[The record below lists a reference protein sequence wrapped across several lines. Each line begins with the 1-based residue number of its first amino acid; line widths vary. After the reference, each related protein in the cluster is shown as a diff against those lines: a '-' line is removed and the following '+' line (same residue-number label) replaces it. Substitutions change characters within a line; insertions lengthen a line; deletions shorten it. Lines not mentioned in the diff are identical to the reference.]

1 MESILQI
8 RDDASQASSF
18 EKFVQDSA
26 KDTSGR
32 GLVDIVRRL
41 LAEDVPQQ
49 VVVCILLFTI
59 EFILNGQ
66 YMSGC

>member
-1 MESILQI
+1 MENILQI

-26 KDTSGR
+26 KDTTGR

-49 VVVCILLFTI
+49 VWFASY
-59 EFILNGQ
+59 FSQILNDQ